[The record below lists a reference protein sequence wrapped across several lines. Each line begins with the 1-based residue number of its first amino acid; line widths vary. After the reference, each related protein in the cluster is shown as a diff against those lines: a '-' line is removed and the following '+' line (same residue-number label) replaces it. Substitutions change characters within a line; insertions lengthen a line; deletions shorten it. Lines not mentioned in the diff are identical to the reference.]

1 MKGFLCQRYSSK
13 MRTLSLAFLIFTTLP
28 AALGG
33 LFGNDDTSSSSQSSS
48 SSGGTASPFSTTPAN
63 GSLPGS
69 INTPEVAFLLT
80 LQTAQ
85 ISSMSCLITLF
96 NMTTQPI
103 GTCLGLVDLA
113 GLIVGTDLDGM
124 PVDQRSGAFSDQLTL
139 YLGTACQSLGCTDLD
154 VSDASQQLE
163 QNCGGQDVDLVRVLR
178 AVLAGYS
185 TSYRTLACMVQL

>member
-1 MKGFLCQRYSSK
+1 
-13 MRTLSLAFLIFTTLP
+13 MRILRLALLLLTTLP
-28 AALGG
+28 ATLAGF
-33 LFGNDDTSSSSQSSS
+33 FGDDDSSS
-48 SSGGTASPFSTTPAN
+48 SSGGTASPFSTTPTN

-96 NMTTQPI
+96 NMTTQPV

-139 YLGTACQSLGCTDLD
+139 YLGTTYPTHPSNSSRIAGDRKSILSGFFEQSWPAT
-154 VSDASQQLE
+154 
-163 QNCGGQDVDLVRVLR
+163 RR
-178 AVLAGYS
+178 AI
-185 TSYRTLACMVQL
+185 

>member
-1 MKGFLCQRYSSK
+1 
-13 MRTLSLAFLIFTTLP
+13 MRILRSALLLLATLP

-33 LFGNDDTSSSSQSSS
+33 FFGDDDTSSSSGSSSS
-48 SSGGTASPFSTTPAN
+48 SSGGTASPFSTTPGN

-96 NMTTQPI
+96 NMTTQPV

-154 VSDASQQLE
+154 ISDASQQLE
-163 QNCGGQDVDLVRVLR
+163 QNCSGQDVDLVRVLR

-185 TSYRTLACMVQL
+185 TSYMTLACMVQL

>member
-1 MKGFLCQRYSSK
+1 
-13 MRTLSLAFLIFTTLP
+13 MRLLRSALLLLSIMP
-28 AALGG
+28 ATLGG
-33 LFGNDDTSSSSQSSS
+33 LFDDDAPTRGAARAQSTQGTS
-48 SSGGTASPFSTTPAN
+48 SPFSTTNSNAN
-63 GSLPGS
+63 SSAAPGS

-96 NMTTQPI
+96 NMTTQPV

-113 GLIVGTDLDGM
+113 GLVVGTDLDGM
-124 PVDQRSGAFSDQLTL
+124 PVDQRSGSFSDQLSL
-139 YLGTACQSLGCTDLD
+139 YLGTACSSLSCTDFD
-154 VSDASQQLE
+154 ISDASQQLE
-163 QNCGGQDVDLVRVLR
+163 QNCAGQEVDLVRVLR